1 MFLLCN
7 GILVFLAG
15 RPSCLPSTGL
25 DQMQAEGEAEPDNVI
40 NVNSMNVE
48 ENYPLYDDETRA
60 EDNGAAD
67 DTIIGMDNEEEDSG
81 IVVVGQ
87 EQYND
92 SETESEEPAS
102 NTEELNKK
110 IEEFIRKMKEELK
123 LEARQ
128 QQIIAA

>member
-1 MFLLCN
+1 
-7 GILVFLAG
+7 
-15 RPSCLPSTGL
+15 
-25 DQMQAEGEAEPDNVI
+25 MQAEGEAEPDNVI